1 MTCRERKT
9 SKMKNSKRMN
19 KGDVVLLKH
28 TLAERLRGEIVR
40 GVLRPG
46 EKIVEG
52 VWARTL
58 SASQA
63 SIREAIN
70 ILAKTG
76 FVTKALG
83 RSARVVSLD
92 AEDVKQIYQVRGVI
106 EGLAARLA
114 AERGSDTAK
123 LGHAL
128 EKMQASAENNDVASL
143 LDANLTFHLEL
154 CRLSQNDYLKDYA
167 FRILPPFF
175 AFVRIRAIV
184 SGQSASIWAKDF
196 LAYQRIIEL
205 VREGEGEIVEQYI
218 KTVMARIATTAYDS
232 WEKKPSVPK
241 S

>member
-1 MTCRERKT
+1 
-9 SKMKNSKRMN
+9 MKNSKRTN
-19 KGDVVLLKH
+19 NGDVVLLKH
-28 TLAERLRGEIVR
+28 TLAERLREEIVR

-46 EKIVEG
+46 GKIVEG

-58 SASQA
+58 GVSQA

-70 ILAKTG
+70 ILAKAG

-83 RSARVVSLD
+83 RSARVVNLA

-123 LGHAL
+123 LSNELG
-128 EKMQASAENNDVASL
+128 KMQASAEKNDLASL
-143 LDANLTFHLEL
+143 LDANLAFHLEL
-154 CRLSQNDYLKDYA
+154 CRLSQNEYLKDYA

-196 LAYQRIIEL
+196 VAYRRIVDL
-205 VREGEGEIVEQYI
+205 VKEGEGMIVEQYI
-218 KTVMARIATTAYDS
+218 KGVMARIAATAYDS
-232 WEKKPSVPK
+232 WEKKPSPPK
-241 S
+241 SKKL

>member
-1 MTCRERKT
+1 
-9 SKMKNSKRMN
+9 MKNSKRTN
-19 KGDVVLLKH
+19 TGDVILLKH
-28 TLAERLRGEIVR
+28 TLAERLREEIVR

-58 SASQA
+58 GVSQA

-70 ILAKTG
+70 ILAKAG

-83 RSARVVSLD
+83 RSARVVNLA
-92 AEDVKQIYQVRGVI
+92 AEDVKQIYQVRGAI

-123 LGHAL
+123 LANELG
-128 EKMQASAENNDVASL
+128 KMQSSAEKNDLASL
-143 LDANLTFHLEL
+143 LDANLAFHLEL
-154 CRLSQNDYLKDYA
+154 CSLSQNEYLKDYA

-196 LAYQRIIEL
+196 VAYRRIVDL
-205 VREGEGEIVEQYI
+205 VKEGEGEIVEQYI
-218 KTVMARIATTAYDS
+218 KGVMARIAATAYDS
-232 WEKKPSVPK
+232 WEKKPSPPK
-241 S
+241 TKKSD